1 MHHTTGI
8 FANVILYLGAWSL
21 TIYLRGLHVDLHE
34 NQSFHQLN
42 QGYYSSYGTF
52 CSIKSAHAQQ
62 HLFCYPNSTI
72 RFNNMIITYD
82 SVNTIMIMQP
92 VLQVAIQSQWKA
104 HIILA
109 ISIKFL
115 QELTTINSISKI
127 FICYDVKI
135 HSRILQ
141 Q

>member
-1 MHHTTGI
+1 
-8 FANVILYLGAWSL
+8 
-21 TIYLRGLHVDLHE
+21 
-34 NQSFHQLN
+34 
-42 QGYYSSYGTF
+42 
-52 CSIKSAHAQQ
+52 
-62 HLFCYPNSTI
+62 
-72 RFNNMIITYD
+72 MIITYD

-115 QELTTINSISKI
+115 QEWTTISGINKI

-135 HSRILQ
+135 HSRLPQ
-141 Q
+141 L